1 MKTVVGY
8 KQLKNELL
16 KYKDKKAEVKQ
27 TVEFWITSE
36 KIWITG
42 VQNSSAIV

>member
-27 TVEFWITSE
+27 TVQKSE
-36 KIWITG
+36 LQEYKTL
-42 VQNSSAIV
+42 QPLCK